1 MRDKLKDLSKEYDKS
16 ENDLK
21 ALQSVGQVI
30 IQDVYRVAQNFCGSL
45 FLQIGDFCVLQELIF
60 VIRTDRF
67 FLLGINFGEF
77 QKVCDQS
84 LIVFRVYVLWKYIFS
99 NNTMGGVPYLKPVFC
114 CILFCFRTKETSC
127 N

>member
-45 FLQIGDFCVLQELIF
+45 FLQIGDFCVVQELIF
-60 VIRTDRF
+60 VIRTGRF

>member
-30 IQDVYRVAQNFCGSL
+30 IQDVYRVGQNFCGSL

-60 VIRTDRF
+60 VIRTDWF
-67 FLLGINFGEF
+67 FLLGINFGDF
-77 QKVCDQS
+77 QKVCDKS
-84 LIVFRVYVLWKYIFS
+84 LIVLRVYVQWKYIFS
-99 NNTMGGVPYLKPVFC
+99 NNTMGDVPYVKSVFH
-114 CILFCFRTKETSC
+114 CILFCF
-127 N
+127 